1 MKKIKHFTVLLYMT
15 VFALFSC
22 NSKEKIM
29 SEEDFRAKVDSLTEI
44 RIREVERQAHELL
57 DHRIAIEVKVKA
69 DSIVLTQKQKK

>member
-1 MKKIKHFTVLLYMT
+1 
-15 VFALFSC
+15 
-22 NSKEKIM
+22 M
-29 SEEDFRAKVDSLTEI
+29 SEEDFTAKVDSLTEI

>member
-1 MKKIKHFTVLLYMT
+1 MT

-29 SEEDFRAKVDSLTEI
+29 SEEDFTAKVDSLTEI